1 MNLLNLYLLCVLI
14 CCPWPSTGGYSMGAV
29 RPSTGNTSASGGGH
43 VNDIPCCDSGESC
56 CPQVVC
62 CPQWEGSG
70 YACCLVG
77 TTCSATPGIC
87 NPASSDDGLT
97 TTQILLIVG
106 GSCVGVIIGAAILV
120 VARRHC
126 AKRAQ
131 YDRV

>member
-1 MNLLNLYLLCVLI
+1 MIFLTLA
-14 CCPWPSTGGYSMGAV
+14 ST
-29 RPSTGNTSASGGGH
+29 TGNASASGGH
-43 VNDIPCCDSGESC
+43 VNDIQCCASGASC
-56 CPQVVC
+56 CPQVVG
-62 CPQWEGSG
+62 CPQWEGSE
-70 YACCLVG
+70 YACCLIG

-97 TTQILLIVG
+97 TIQILLIVG

>member
-1 MNLLNLYLLCVLI
+1 MIFLTLVL
-14 CCPWPSTGGYSMGAV
+14 T
-29 RPSTGNTSASGGGH
+29 TGNSSASGGH
-43 VNDIPCCDSGESC
+43 LNDIPCCDSGAPC

-62 CPQWEGSG
+62 CPQWEGSPYG
-70 YACCLVG
+70 CCPIG
-77 TTCSATPGIC
+77 TTCSTAPGVYTC
-87 NPASSDDGLT
+87 DDGSSDDGLT

-126 AKRAQ
+126 AKRSQ